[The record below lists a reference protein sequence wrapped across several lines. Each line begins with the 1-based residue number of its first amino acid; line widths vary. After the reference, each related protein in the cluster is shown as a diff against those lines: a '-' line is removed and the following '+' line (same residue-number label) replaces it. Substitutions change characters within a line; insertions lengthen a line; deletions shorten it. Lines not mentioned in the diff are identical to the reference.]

1 LNIDPYK
8 ETFAT
13 WDKLAQLYQAKFM
26 DLDYYNASY
35 DFICNTLGKEQT
47 KILEI
52 GCGPGNITK
61 YLLSQRPDFQILAT
75 DVAPS
80 MIALAKANNPTATCE
95 VLDSRNL
102 EQIKTTFDAL
112 IAGFCIPY
120 LSPLDCEKLISD
132 AANLLNPN
140 GLLYLSFV
148 EGHPDQSGFQTG
160 SSGDRAYF
168 YFHNLNT
175 LENICKTKHFETI
188 QLFKIPYTKSNQTNE
203 VHTVLIAQHS

>member
-148 EGHPDQSGFQTG
+148 ENHPDQSGFQTG